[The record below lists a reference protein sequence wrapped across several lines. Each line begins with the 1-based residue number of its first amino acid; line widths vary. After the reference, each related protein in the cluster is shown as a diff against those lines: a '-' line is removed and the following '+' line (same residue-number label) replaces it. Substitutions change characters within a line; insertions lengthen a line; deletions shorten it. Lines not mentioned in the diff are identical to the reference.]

1 MSLLRSKHLLAVCGL
16 VIVTGGLVAAG
27 SAFSASSTMP
37 SASLG
42 QGANAISGYT
52 VSSVTY
58 TPNGTNPGNVDSV
71 AFRQ

>member
-16 VIVTGGLVAAG
+16 LTLTGGLVAAG
-27 SAFSASSTMP
+27 SAFSTSNTMS

-52 VSSVTY
+52 VSRVTY